1 MQWHPTN
8 SVHLKSGLIRAVAS
22 LEDDNLV
29 VFYYHSASQMW
40 SDKLREGPE
49 KRVNTV
55 SHGEPHK
62 LVLTNE
68 NDFTA

>member
-1 MQWHPTN
+1 M
-8 SVHLKSGLIRAVAS
+8 AS

-29 VFYYHSASQMW
+29 VFYYHSTSQMW

-49 KRVNTV
+49 KRVTTV
-55 SHGEPHK
+55 SHGEPQK